1 MEILLIIESLVY
13 FFFQVYFWYR
23 NNPFLLNKL
32 NIFQKMILNNICLE
46 TNKAFFLNI
55 NFSLFY
61 NEYIIV
67 LIFLLIGIL
76 LSLIIIGLSYFLV
89 VQNPETEKLSSYE
102 CGFEPYEDA
111 RHKFDVKFYLVAIL
125 FIIFDIETMFL
136 LPWCVSLSNL
146 DLLGFWSMID
156 FIIELGVGFIYIWYI
171 GALDWD

>member
-1 MEILLIIESLVY
+1 
-13 FFFQVYFWYR
+13 
-23 NNPFLLNKL
+23 
-32 NIFQKMILNNICLE
+32 MILNNISLE
-46 TNKAFFLNI
+46 IKETIFFNT
-55 NFSLFY
+55 NFSLLY
-61 NEYIIV
+61 NEYITV

-76 LSLIIIGLSYFLV
+76 LSIIIVGLSYFLV

-125 FIIFDIETMFL
+125 FIVFDIETMFL

-156 FIIELGVGFIYIWYI
+156 FVVELGVGFIYIWYI